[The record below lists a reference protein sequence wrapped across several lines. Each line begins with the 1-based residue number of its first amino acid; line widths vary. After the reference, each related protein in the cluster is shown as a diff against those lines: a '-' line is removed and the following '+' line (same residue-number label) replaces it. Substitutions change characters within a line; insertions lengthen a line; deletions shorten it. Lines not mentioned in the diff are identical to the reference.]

1 MELERK
7 KYWLLLFG
15 LIIGVSFDIFFYNK
29 TLGISYIIFI
39 VLVLAV
45 FLASF
50 WGCLKKL
57 NNQAWFFVIPILLLS
72 STFFIFSNQV
82 FKILNYLIVPI
93 LVIMLSS
100 LVANIN
106 KSDWSDIR
114 FIGDIAKRIFVPFRF
129 IHRPFLTL
137 SRITDNSSKGSKN
150 RILPKVVIGI
160 LISIP
165 LLAIILWLLS
175 SADIVFKNIFINIP
189 LLKIF
194 KHFLIIISVS
204 VYAICFLWTLL
215 KAFNEW
221 KKSTNGAVSTSSTPS
236 TNSKASTNS
245 NANTDGTSSTKIQW
259 KLFLDPVVLLTI
271 LILVNA
277 IYAVFSI
284 IQFRYLFGGSSFAL
298 PSSFTYA
305 EYARR
310 GFAELVIVTI
320 INFGILI
327 FGITFVKKDSKRI
340 FTAIRAFL
348 TLLVIFTFILLIS
361 AFYRMLVYEQAYG
374 FTYLRIFVQAFMIM
388 LFFLFVINIIYIW
401 YQKLPIIKTYFII
414 SLAIYIIMNFSNVD
428 KIIADNNINRYFKTG
443 QIDMVYLKGLSY
455 DAVPEMEEFFIS
467 VKDSQD
473 SKDKQIANEI
483 LDYFM
488 GRQLD
493 LKNQKSW
500 QSYNIS
506 RNKAEN
512 IIFKYF
518 QE

>member
-15 LIIGVSFDIFFYNK
+15 LIIGISFDIFFYNK

-39 VLVLAV
+39 VLILAV
-45 FLASF
+45 FLVSF

-57 NNQAWFFVIPILLLS
+57 NKQALFFIIPILLLS

-93 LVIMLSS
+93 LIIMLSS
-100 LVANIN
+100 LAANIN

-129 IHRPFLTL
+129 IHRPFLIL
-137 SRITDNSSKGSKN
+137 SRMTDNSSKGSKS

-175 SADIVFKNIFINIP
+175 SADIVFKNIFVNIP

-204 VYAICFLWTLL
+204 VYAICFLWALL
-215 KAFNEW
+215 KAFDER
-221 KKSTNGAVSTSSTPS
+221 KKSTNDAVSTNSTLS
-236 TNSKASTNS
+236 TNSKASANS
-245 NANTDGTSSTKIQW
+245 NANTDNTSSTKIQW

-271 LILVNA
+271 LILINA
-277 IYAVFSI
+277 IYAIFSF
-284 IQFRYLFGGSSFAL
+284 IQFRYLFGGSSFVL

-340 FTAIRAFL
+340 FTSIRAFL

-414 SLAIYIIMNFSNVD
+414 SLSIYIIMNFANVD
-428 KIIADNNINRYFKTG
+428 KIIANNNINRYFETG

-455 DAVPEMEEFFIS
+455 DAVPEMEKFFIS

-483 LDYFM
+483 PGYFM

-512 IIFKYF
+512 VIFKYF
-518 QE
+518 QK

>member
-50 WGCLKKL
+50 RGCLKKL

-137 SRITDNSSKGSKN
+137 SRMTDNSSKGSKS

-204 VYAICFLWTLL
+204 VYAICFLWALL
-215 KAFNEW
+215 KAFNER

-414 SLAIYIIMNFSNVD
+414 SLAIYIIMNFANVD
-428 KIIADNNINRYFKTG
+428 KIIAENNINRYFKTG

-455 DAVPEMEEFFIS
+455 DAVPEMNEFLIS

-473 SKDKQIANEI
+473 LKDKQIANEI
-483 LDYFM
+483 PDYFM
-488 GRQLD
+488 GRQLE

-518 QE
+518 QK

>member
-15 LIIGVSFDIFFYNK
+15 LILGVSFDILFYNR

-45 FLASF
+45 FSASF

-57 NNQAWFFVIPILLLS
+57 NNQSWFFLIPILLLS
-72 STFFIFSNQV
+72 STFFIFSNQI
-82 FKILNYLIVPI
+82 FKNLNYLIVPI

-100 LVANIN
+100 LVLNIN

-114 FIGDIAKRIFVPFRF
+114 FIGDIAKRIFIPFRF
-129 IHRPFLTL
+129 IHMPFLTL
-137 SRITDNSSKGSKN
+137 SRMTDNSSKN

-175 SADIVFKNIFINIP
+175 SADIVFKNIFISIP

-204 VYAICFLWTLL
+204 VYAICFLWVLL
-215 KAFNEW
+215 KAFGER
-221 KKSTNGAVSTSSTPS
+221 KKSADGDVSTD
-236 TNSKASTNS
+236 NI
-245 NANTDGTSSTKIQW
+245 ANTEGASYAKIQW
-259 KLFLDPVVLLTI
+259 KLFLDPVILLTI
-271 LILVNA
+271 LILVNV
-277 IYAVFSI
+277 IYALFSF
-284 IQFRYLFGGSSFAL
+284 IQFRYLFGGSSFVL

-327 FGITFVKKDSKRI
+327 FGITFVKKDNKKI
-340 FTAIRAFL
+340 FATIRSFL
-348 TLLVIFTFILLIS
+348 TLLIIFTFILLIS

-401 YQKLPIIKTYFII
+401 YQKLALIKTYFII
-414 SLAIYIIMNFSNVD
+414 SIAIYIIMNFANVD
-428 KIIADNNINRYFKTG
+428 KIIADNNINRYLKTG

-467 VKDSQD
+467 VKDSQN

-483 LDYFM
+483 LDYFT

-518 QE
+518 QK